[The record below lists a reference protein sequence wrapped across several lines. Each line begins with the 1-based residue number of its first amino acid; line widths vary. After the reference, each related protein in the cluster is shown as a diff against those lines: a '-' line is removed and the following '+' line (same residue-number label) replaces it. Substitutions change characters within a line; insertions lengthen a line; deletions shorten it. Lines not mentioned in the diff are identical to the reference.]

1 MAGLSTQ
8 RCLTEIERHSA
19 VLAGAAR
26 GNLSARVEHCPD
38 WSVADLVSHVT
49 GVQWFWARIAQELPQ
64 EMPRHLLQEENRPP
78 RPESE
83 DELLALFETCTRD
96 LVDVLAAADQSASC
110 WTWAPQKDVA
120 FITRHQVQEA
130 MVHAW
135 DAANAAGRRL
145 TLDADAAAD
154 AVEEFLTVS
163 VSTAEDPAEPPRP
176 ALDGALWA
184 CACAGSEG
192 PSPTWLVTDGPAPG
206 TVAWQRVPD
215 GTDPADLVDGVA
227 LVGGHTDPALFLLWL
242 YGRVRNPFEGGA
254 SGDTDVLDRFRALT
268 YTD

>member
-1 MAGLSTQ
+1 MTGLSTDA
-8 RCLTEIERHSA
+8 CLAAIEQYSTA
-19 VLAGAAR
+19 LADAAR

-38 WSVADLVSHVT
+38 WDVADLVWHVANVHWLWT
-49 GVQWFWARIAQELPQ
+49 TIAEERLQELPD
-64 EMPRHLLQEENRPP
+64 RA
-78 RPESE
+78 RPERPE
-83 DELLALFETCTRD
+83 DPDALLTMFESGAARM
-96 LVDVLAAADQSASC
+96 VAVLGAADQSAAC

-135 DAANAAGRRL
+135 DAANAAGRQL

-163 VSTAEDPAEPPRP
+163 VSSADDPADPPRP
-176 ALDGALWA
+176 SLDGAIWV
-184 CACAGSEG
+184 CACGGTEG
-192 PSPTWLVTDGPAPG
+192 PSPTWLVTDGPTAG

-215 GTDPADLVDGVA
+215 DTEPADLVDGVP
-227 LVGGHTDPALFLLWL
+227 LVGGHSDPAVFLLWL
-242 YGRVRNPFEGGA
+242 YGRVTDPFEGGV
-254 SGDTDVLDRFRALT
+254 SGDTDVLGRFRDLT